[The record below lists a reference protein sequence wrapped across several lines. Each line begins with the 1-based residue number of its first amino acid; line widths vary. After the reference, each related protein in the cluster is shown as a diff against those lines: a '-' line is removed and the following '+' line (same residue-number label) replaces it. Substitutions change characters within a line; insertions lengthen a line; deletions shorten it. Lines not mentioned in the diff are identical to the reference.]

1 MNKKIL
7 VTFCL
12 LLLTI
17 LCLAPQRT
25 AAATKTVKLEDAI
38 STSTVTGQAITAT
51 PSAIKAKFKV
61 KRVKNNKVF
70 QDENVKIKA
79 GETYKIIC
87 DYETPQKNRC
97 IVLTAKFARNK
108 PNEIQVIFANECEE
122 NKVVLA
128 KIKLNLTAA
137 QRKQLKSGRLTI
149 IGADGEAPDILTTE
163 NRFSQATVHEN
174 ATIPKR
180 GRMILKFKVHQF
192 W

>member
-12 LLLTI
+12 LLFTI
-17 LCLAPQRT
+17 LCLAPQKI
-25 AAATKTVKLEDAI
+25 AAAEAAKLEDTSLA
-38 STSTVTGQAITAT
+38 STVTGQAITAT

-61 KRVKNNKVF
+61 KRVKNGKVF
-70 QDENVKIKA
+70 SNENVKIKA

-128 KIKLNLTAA
+128 KIKLNLTAT
-137 QRKQLKSGRLTI
+137 QRKRLKSGRLAI
-149 IGADGEAPDILTTE
+149 ISSDNEAPDILTTE
-163 NRFSQATVHEN
+163 NRFGQATVHEN

-180 GRMILKFKVHQF
+180 GRMTLKFKVHQF